1 MVPDPEL
8 AAVIAAVPEWR
19 THEPT
24 ISPIEAGRTNRNF
37 HVEVGGAG
45 FFLRL
50 SDEDTA
56 LLGIDRTAEY
66 EAAIDA
72 AAAGVGPEVVA
83 HLPQH
88 RCLITEWVSGEPLT
102 EGDMELGAVLADVA
116 RVVRTIHAGPHLP
129 WSFDAFR
136 IVEDYRRIASERG
149 VSIPAAFEPAHERA
163 GRIEEAFAK
172 APVPACPCHNDLLAD
187 NFLRG
192 EDGFWLVDYEYAG
205 MGDPFFDLGNLSINN
220 GLSEASQETLLG
232 LMFDD
237 VTDRHRARLQLMR
250 IMSDFREAMWGVV
263 QQGLSTLDI
272 DYVAYADRHF
282 ERLSRSMADER
293 FEGWLAS
300 ASRPIEP

>member
-1 MVPDPEL
+1 
-8 AAVIAAVPEWR
+8 
-19 THEPT
+19 
-24 ISPIEAGRTNRNF
+24 
-37 HVEVGGAG
+37 VGGAA

-83 HLPQH
+83 QMPEHH
-88 RCLITEWVSGEPLT
+88 CLITAWVPGEPLA
-102 EGDMELGAVLADVA
+102 EGDMEQEAVLAEVA
-116 RVVRTIHAGPHLP
+116 RVVRTIHAGPRLP

-136 IVEDYRRIASERG
+136 IVEDYRRIARERG
-149 VSIPAAFEPAHERA
+149 VVIPDAFEPAHERA
-163 GRIEEAFAK
+163 QRIEKALAK
-172 APVPACPCHNDLLAD
+172 APVPQCPCHNDLLAD

-192 EDGFWLVDYEYAG
+192 DDGFWLVDYEYAG

-220 GLSEASQETLLG
+220 GLSDGSQETLLG
-232 LMFDD
+232 LMFDE
-237 VTDRHRARLQLMR
+237 VTEGHRARLQLMR

-272 DYVAYADRHF
+272 DYVAYAERHF
-282 ERLSRSMADER
+282 DRLSRSMADER
-293 FEGWLAS
+293 FDRWLEQ
-300 ASRPIEP
+300 ASRPIPT